1 VDAAEFW
8 KPYDAVRMAAFARA
22 WLHERR
28 NPPADAKLAKA
39 GEAVVMMNFTAPPE
53 KQWLFIDA
61 AVALSESDDELGHVA
76 AGPVEHLLGWHGD
89 ACIAHVEER
98 AATDPKFARMLTG
111 VFQYRIADAVWKRVQ
126 QIQVKVSSPLKLKPD
141 DSDE

>member
-22 WLHERR
+22 WLHELR
-28 NPPADAKLAKA
+28 NPPADAESAKA

-61 AVALSESDDELGHVA
+61 AVALAESDDELGDVA

-89 ACIAHVEER
+89 TCIDHVEGR

-111 VFQYRIADAVWKRVQ
+111 VMKYRIADAVWKRVRL
-126 QIQVKVSSPLKLKPD
+126 IQEKVSSPLRLKPN
-141 DSDE
+141 DSAE